1 MLTTTQSLIKSKM
14 KLKTQ
19 IELLSKAK
27 DGNELLLIAQA
38 ILNSQN
44 K

>member
-1 MLTTTQSLIKSKM
+1 M
-14 KLKTQ
+14 KLKKQ

-38 ILNSQN
+38 ILNSA

>member
-1 MLTTTQSLIKSKM
+1 M
-14 KLKTQ
+14 KNKEKLQ
-19 IELLSKAK
+19 LLSKAK

>member
-1 MLTTTQSLIKSKM
+1 M

-19 IELLSKAK
+19 IELLSKAQ